1 MISFSGVI
9 NELTAP
15 NYYAAEK
22 LKSTNE
28 EVEGK
33 KGSEL

>member
-1 MISFSGVI
+1 MTSFSGVI

-22 LKSTNE
+22 LKSIT
-28 EVEGK
+28 EVVAGEIG
-33 KGSEL
+33 

>member
-1 MISFSGVI
+1 MTSFSGVI

-22 LKSTNE
+22 LKSTIE
-28 EVEGK
+28 WWTGK
-33 KGSEL
+33 MGSGM